1 LISKPFV
8 MDDNNL
14 VNFPNHVAII
24 MDGNN
29 RWASERNLP
38 GVAGHQKGVERARE
52 AVEFAVKKGI
62 STLTIFAFSSENWG
76 RPSEEVN
83 LLMKLL
89 NSALEEQVPNLIENS
104 VQLNFI
110 GDLSQFDEDLLEQMK
125 NSEELTLCNEEE
137 KKLDLVVAA
146 SYGGRW
152 DIVNAFNK
160 LKESSKQNITESD
173 LTSLLSTSK
182 FKDPDLCIRTGNE
195 QRISNFLLWQLAYTE
210 LYFPEILWPDF
221 DDDEF
226 EKALSEYSSR
236 TRRFG
241 DKSNFSL

>member
-1 LISKPFV
+1 MEGKGPNTI
-8 MDDNNL
+8 
-14 VNFPNHVAII
+14 PNHVAII

-76 RPSEEVN
+76 RSNEEVN

-89 NSALEEQVPNLIENS
+89 NTALKEQVPNLIKNS

-110 GDLSQFDEDLLEQMK
+110 GDLSQFDNELLNQMK
-125 NSEELTLCNEEE
+125 KSEELTACDSKE
-137 KKLDLVVAA
+137 KQLDLVVAA

-152 DIVNAFNK
+152 DIINAVNR
-160 LKESSKQNITESD
+160 LKDSSKKSISEDD
-173 LTSLLSTSK
+173 LTSLLSTAK
-182 FKDPDLCIRTGNE
+182 FNDPDLCIRTGKE

-210 LYFPEILWPDF
+210 LYFPDLLWPDF
-221 DDDEF
+221 NDDEF
-226 EKALSEYSSR
+226 EKALLEFSTR

>member
-1 LISKPFV
+1 MEGKSPNTI
-8 MDDNNL
+8 
-14 VNFPNHVAII
+14 PNHVAII

-29 RWASERNLP
+29 RWASERSLP
-38 GVAGHQKGVERARE
+38 GVDGHQKGVERAKE

-76 RPSEEVN
+76 RSNEEVN

-89 NSALEEQVPNLIENS
+89 NSALKEQVPNLIKNS

-110 GDLSQFDEDLLEQMK
+110 GDLAQFDSNLLNQMKKSEDLTAC
-125 NSEELTLCNEEE
+125 SEKE

-152 DIVNAFNK
+152 DIINAVNS
-160 LKESSKQNITESD
+160 LKESNKDKITEED

-182 FKDPDLCIRTGNE
+182 FRDPDLCIRTGKE
-195 QRISNFLLWQLAYTE
+195 KRISNFLLWQLAYTE
-210 LYFPEILWPDF
+210 LYFPDLLWPDF

-226 EKALSEYSSR
+226 EKALLEYSTR

>member
-1 LISKPFV
+1 MEGKSPDTI
-8 MDDNNL
+8 
-14 VNFPNHVAII
+14 PNHVAII

-29 RWASERNLP
+29 RWASEKNLP

-76 RPSEEVN
+76 RSNEEVN
-83 LLMKLL
+83 LLMQLL
-89 NSALEEQVPNLIENS
+89 NTALKEQVPNLIENS

-110 GDLSQFDEDLLEQMK
+110 GDLTQFDSDLLNEMKKSEDL
-125 NSEELTLCNEEE
+125 TVCNEKE

-152 DIVNAFNK
+152 DIINAFNS
-160 LKESSKQNITESD
+160 LKKSNKDKISEED

-182 FKDPDLCIRTGNE
+182 FRDPDLCIRTGKE
-195 QRISNFLLWQLAYTE
+195 KRISNFLLWQLAYTE
-210 LYFPEILWPDF
+210 LYFPDLLWPDF

-226 EKALSEYSSR
+226 EKALLEYSTR

>member
-1 LISKPFV
+1 MEGKSPNTI
-8 MDDNNL
+8 
-14 VNFPNHVAII
+14 PNHVAII

-29 RWASERNLP
+29 RWASESSLP
-38 GVAGHQKGVERARE
+38 GVDGHQKGVERAKE

-76 RPSEEVN
+76 RSNEEVN

-89 NSALEEQVPNLIENS
+89 NSALKEQVPNLIKNS

-110 GDLSQFDEDLLEQMK
+110 GDLSRFDEELLSQMK
-125 NSEELTLCNEEE
+125 RSEDQTICDDKE

-152 DIVNAFNK
+152 DIINAVNKISKSKKDNISEDD
-160 LKESSKQNITESD
+160 LSSY
-173 LTSLLSTSK
+173 LSTSK
-182 FKDPDLCIRTGNE
+182 FDDPDLCIRTGNE
-195 QRISNFLLWQLAYTE
+195 QRVSNFLLWQLAYTE
-210 LYFPEILWPDF
+210 LYFPDILWPDF
-221 DDDEF
+221 DDEEF
-226 EKALSEYSSR
+226 EKALLEYSSR

>member
-1 LISKPFV
+1 MEGKSPNTI
-8 MDDNNL
+8 
-14 VNFPNHVAII
+14 PNHVAII

-29 RWASERNLP
+29 RWASERSLP
-38 GVAGHQKGVERARE
+38 GVDGHQKGVERAKE

-76 RPSEEVN
+76 RSNEEVN

-89 NSALEEQVPNLIENS
+89 NSALKEQVPNLIKNS

-110 GDLSQFDEDLLEQMK
+110 GDLSRFDEELLSQMK
-125 NSEELTLCNEEE
+125 RSEDQTICDDKE

-152 DIVNAFNK
+152 DIINAVNKISKSKKDNISEDD
-160 LKESSKQNITESD
+160 LSSY
-173 LTSLLSTSK
+173 LSTSK
-182 FKDPDLCIRTGNE
+182 FDDPDLCIRTGNE
-195 QRISNFLLWQLAYTE
+195 QRVSNFLLWQLAYTE
-210 LYFPEILWPDF
+210 LYFPDILWPDF
-221 DDDEF
+221 DDEEF

>member
-1 LISKPFV
+1 MKGTSP
-8 MDDNNL
+8 DNT
-14 VNFPNHVAII
+14 PNHVAII

-76 RPSEEVN
+76 RSNDEVN

-89 NSALEEQVPNLIENS
+89 NTALKEQVPNLIKNS

-110 GDLSQFDEDLLEQMK
+110 GDLSQFDSELLNQMK
-125 NSEELTLCNEEE
+125 KSEELTACEDKE
-137 KKLDLVVAA
+137 KQLDLVVAA

-152 DIVNAFNK
+152 DIINAVNRLNDSNQ
-160 LKESSKQNITESD
+160 ESISEDD
-173 LTSLLSTSK
+173 LTSLLSTAK
-182 FKDPDLCIRTGNE
+182 FNDPDLCIRTGKE

-210 LYFPEILWPDF
+210 LYFPDLLWPDF
-221 DDDEF
+221 NDDEF
-226 EKALSEYSSR
+226 EKALIEYSTR

>member
-1 LISKPFV
+1 MEGKSP
-8 MDDNNL
+8 DNI
-14 VNFPNHVAII
+14 PNHVAII

-38 GVAGHQKGVERARE
+38 GVNGHQKGVERAKE
-52 AVEFAVKKGI
+52 AVEFAIKRGI

-76 RPSEEVN
+76 RSDQEVN

-89 NSALEEQVPNLIENS
+89 NTALKEQVPNLIKNS
-104 VQLNFI
+104 VQLSFI
-110 GDLSQFDEDLLEQMK
+110 GDLSRFNEELLNQMK
-125 NSEELTLCNEEE
+125 ISEDLTLCDDAE

-152 DIVNAFNK
+152 DIINAVNKINK
-160 LKESSKQNITESD
+160 SNKKSISEDDLSSF
-173 LTSLLSTSK
+173 LSTSE
-182 FKDPDLCIRTGNE
+182 FNDPDLCIRTGKE

-210 LYFPEILWPDF
+210 LYFPDILWPDF
-221 DDDEF
+221 NDEEF
-226 EKALSEYSSR
+226 EKALLEYSSR

>member
-1 LISKPFV
+1 MEGKSPDTI
-8 MDDNNL
+8 
-14 VNFPNHVAII
+14 PNHVAII

-29 RWASERNLP
+29 RWASEKNLP
-38 GVAGHQKGVERARE
+38 GVAGHRKGVERARE

-76 RPSEEVN
+76 RSNEEVN

-89 NSALEEQVPNLIENS
+89 NTALKEQVPNLIENS

-110 GDLSQFDEDLLEQMK
+110 GDLTQFDSDLLNQMKISEDL
-125 NSEELTLCNEEE
+125 TACNEKE

-152 DIVNAFNK
+152 DIINAFNS
-160 LKESSKQNITESD
+160 LKKSKKDKISEED
-173 LTSLLSTSK
+173 LTSFLSTSK
-182 FKDPDLCIRTGNE
+182 FGDPDLCIRTGKE
-195 QRISNFLLWQLAYTE
+195 KRISNFLLWQLAYTE
-210 LYFPEILWPDF
+210 LYFPDLLWPDF
-221 DDDEF
+221 DDGEF
-226 EKALSEYSSR
+226 EKALLEYSTR

>member
-1 LISKPFV
+1 MEGKSPDTI
-8 MDDNNL
+8 
-14 VNFPNHVAII
+14 PNHVAII

-29 RWASERNLP
+29 RWASEKNLP

-52 AVEFAVKKGI
+52 AVEFAVNKGI

-76 RPSEEVN
+76 RSNEEVN
-83 LLMKLL
+83 LLMQLL
-89 NSALEEQVPNLIENS
+89 NTALKEQVPNLIENS

-110 GDLSQFDEDLLEQMK
+110 GDLTQFDSDLLNEMKKSEDL
-125 NSEELTLCNEEE
+125 TVCNEKE

-152 DIVNAFNK
+152 DIINAFNS
-160 LKESSKQNITESD
+160 LKESNKDKISEED
-173 LTSLLSTSK
+173 FTSLLSTSK
-182 FKDPDLCIRTGNE
+182 FRDPDLCIRTGKE
-195 QRISNFLLWQLAYTE
+195 KRISNFLLWQLAYTE
-210 LYFPEILWPDF
+210 LYFPDLLWPDF

-226 EKALSEYSSR
+226 EKAILEYSTR

>member
-1 LISKPFV
+1 MEGKSPNTI
-8 MDDNNL
+8 
-14 VNFPNHVAII
+14 PNHVAII

-76 RPSEEVN
+76 RSNEEVN

-89 NSALEEQVPNLIENS
+89 NTALKEQVPNLIENS
-104 VQLNFI
+104 VQLSFI
-110 GDLSQFDEDLLEQMK
+110 GDLSQFDADLLNQMKKSEDLTACDE
-125 NSEELTLCNEEE
+125 TE

-152 DIVNAFNK
+152 DIINAVNS
-160 LKESSKQNITESD
+160 LKESNKDRISEQD

-182 FKDPDLCIRTGNE
+182 FSDPDLCIRTGKE
-195 QRISNFLLWQLAYTE
+195 KRLSNFLLWQLAYTE
-210 LYFPEILWPDF
+210 LYFPDLLWPDF
-221 DDDEF
+221 SDKEF
-226 EKALSEYSSR
+226 EKALLEYSTR

-241 DKSNFSL
+241 DVSNFSL

>member
-1 LISKPFV
+1 MEGKSPDTI
-8 MDDNNL
+8 
-14 VNFPNHVAII
+14 PNHVAII

-29 RWASERNLP
+29 RWASEKNLP
-38 GVAGHQKGVERARE
+38 GVAGHRKGVERARE

-76 RPSEEVN
+76 RSNEEVN
-83 LLMKLL
+83 LLMQLL
-89 NSALEEQVPNLIENS
+89 NTALKEQVPNLIENS

-110 GDLSQFDEDLLEQMK
+110 GDLTQFDSDLLNQMKISEDL
-125 NSEELTLCNEEE
+125 TACNEKE

-152 DIVNAFNK
+152 DIINAFNS
-160 LKESSKQNITESD
+160 LKESNKDKISEED

-182 FKDPDLCIRTGNE
+182 FRDPDLCIRTGKE
-195 QRISNFLLWQLAYTE
+195 KRISNFLLWQLAYTE
-210 LYFPEILWPDF
+210 LYFPDLLWPDF

-226 EKALSEYSSR
+226 EKALLEYSTR

>member
-1 LISKPFV
+1 MEGKS
-8 MDDNNL
+8 
-14 VNFPNHVAII
+14 PNTIPSHVAII

-76 RPSEEVN
+76 RSNDEVN

-89 NSALEEQVPNLIENS
+89 NTALKEQVPNLIKNS

-110 GDLSQFDEDLLEQMK
+110 GNLSQFDKELLDQMK
-125 NSEELTLCNEEE
+125 ESEKLTACDDKE
-137 KKLDLVVAA
+137 KQLDLVVAA

-152 DIVNAFNK
+152 DIVNAVNR
-160 LKESSKQNITESD
+160 LKDSSKKNISEDD
-173 LTSLLSTSK
+173 LTALLSTAK
-182 FKDPDLCIRTGNE
+182 FNDPDLCIRTGRE
-195 QRISNFLLWQLAYTE
+195 QRISNFLLWQLAYAE
-210 LYFPEILWPDF
+210 LYFPDLLWPDF
-221 DDDEF
+221 NDDEF
-226 EKALSEYSSR
+226 EKALLEFSTR

-241 DKSNFSL
+241 DKSNFSV

>member
-1 LISKPFV
+1 MKGKS
-8 MDDNNL
+8 
-14 VNFPNHVAII
+14 PNTIPSHVAII

-29 RWASERNLP
+29 RWASERSLP

-76 RPSEEVN
+76 RSNDEVN

-89 NSALEEQVPNLIENS
+89 NTALKEQVPNLVKNS

-110 GDLSQFDEDLLEQMK
+110 GDLSQFDNELINQMK
-125 NSEELTLCNEEE
+125 KSEEFTACDDKE

-152 DIVNAFNK
+152 DIINAVNSLKDSNK
-160 LKESSKQNITESD
+160 ENISEDD
-173 LTSLLSTSK
+173 LTSLLSTAK
-182 FKDPDLCIRTGNE
+182 FNDPDLCIRTGKE

-210 LYFPEILWPDF
+210 LYFPDLLWPDF
-221 DDDEF
+221 NDDEF
-226 EKALSEYSSR
+226 EKALLEYSTR

-241 DKSNFSL
+241 DRSNFSL

>member
-1 LISKPFV
+1 

-125 NSEELTLCNEEE
+125 NSEQLTLCNEEE

-160 LKESSKQNITESD
+160 LNESSKQNITEND

-182 FKDPDLCIRTGNE
+182 FKDPDLCIRTGKE

-241 DKSNFSL
+241 DRSNFSL

>member
-1 LISKPFV
+1 MEGKSPDTI
-8 MDDNNL
+8 
-14 VNFPNHVAII
+14 PNHVAII

-29 RWASERNLP
+29 RWASEKNLP

-76 RPSEEVN
+76 RSNEEVN

-89 NSALEEQVPNLIENS
+89 NTALKEQVPNLIENS

-110 GDLSQFDEDLLEQMK
+110 GDLTQFDSNLLNQMKKSEDL
-125 NSEELTLCNEEE
+125 TACNEKE

-152 DIVNAFNK
+152 DIINAVNS
-160 LKESSKQNITESD
+160 LKESNKDKISEED

-182 FKDPDLCIRTGNE
+182 FRDPDLCIRTGKE

-210 LYFPEILWPDF
+210 LYFPDLLWPDF
-221 DDDEF
+221 GDDEF
-226 EKALSEYSSR
+226 EKALLEYSTR

-241 DKSNFSL
+241 DTSNFSL

>member
-1 LISKPFV
+1 MEGKSPDTI
-8 MDDNNL
+8 
-14 VNFPNHVAII
+14 PNHVAII

-52 AVEFAVKKGI
+52 AVEFSVKKGI
-62 STLTIFAFSSENWG
+62 SILTIFAFSSENWG
-76 RPSEEVN
+76 RSNEEVN

-89 NSALEEQVPNLIENS
+89 NTALKEQVPNLIENS
-104 VQLNFI
+104 VKLSFI
-110 GDLSQFDEDLLEQMK
+110 GDLSQFDADLLSQMKKSEDLTACDEK
-125 NSEELTLCNEEE
+125 E

-152 DIVNAFNK
+152 DIINAVNS
-160 LKESSKQNITESD
+160 LKESNKDKISEQDI
-173 LTSLLSTSK
+173 TSLLSTSK
-182 FKDPDLCIRTGNE
+182 FRDPDLCIRTGKE

-210 LYFPEILWPDF
+210 LYFPDLLWPDF
-221 DDDEF
+221 GDDEF
-226 EKALSEYSSR
+226 EKALLEYSTR

-241 DKSNFSL
+241 DTSNFSL

>member
-1 LISKPFV
+1 MEGKSHDTI
-8 MDDNNL
+8 
-14 VNFPNHVAII
+14 PNHVAII

-76 RPSEEVN
+76 RSNEEVN

-89 NSALEEQVPNLIENS
+89 NTSLKEQVPNLIENS

-110 GDLSQFDEDLLEQMK
+110 GDLAQFDSDLLNQMKKSEDLTTCDEQ
-125 NSEELTLCNEEE
+125 E
-137 KKLDLVVAA
+137 KKLDLVVAV

-152 DIVNAFNK
+152 DIINAVNSLQQLNK
-160 LKESSKQNITESD
+160 ENISEED

-182 FKDPDLCIRTGNE
+182 FRDPDLCIRTGKE

-210 LYFPEILWPDF
+210 LYFPDLLWPDF
-221 DDDEF
+221 NDDEF
-226 EKALSEYSSR
+226 EKALLEYSTR

-241 DKSNFSL
+241 DKSNFVL

>member
-1 LISKPFV
+1 MEGKSSDTI
-8 MDDNNL
+8 
-14 VNFPNHVAII
+14 PNHVAII

-241 DKSNFSL
+241 DRSNFSL

>member
-1 LISKPFV
+1 MEGEHFDIIPK
-8 MDDNNL
+8 
-14 VNFPNHVAII
+14 HVAII

-62 STLTIFAFSSENWG
+62 SNLTIFAFSSENWG
-76 RPSEEVN
+76 RSNEEVN

-89 NSALEEQVPNLIENS
+89 NTALEEQVPNLVKNS
-104 VQLNFI
+104 VQLSFI
-110 GDLSQFDEDLLEQMK
+110 GDLSQFDKDLLDQMK
-125 NSEELTLCNEEE
+125 KSEEMTFCTKNE

-152 DIVNAFNK
+152 DIINAVNK
-160 LKESSKQNITESD
+160 LETNKKFISEADITSE
-173 LTSLLSTSK
+173 LSTAN
-182 FKDPDLCIRTGNE
+182 FEDPYLCIRTGKE

-210 LYFPEILWPDF
+210 LYFPDLLWPDF
-221 DDDEF
+221 NDDEF
-226 EKALSEYSSR
+226 EKALLEYSTR
-236 TRRFG
+236 NRRFG
-241 DKSNFSL
+241 DKSNFSSKND

>member
-1 LISKPFV
+1 MEGKSPDTI
-8 MDDNNL
+8 
-14 VNFPNHVAII
+14 PNHVAII

-29 RWASERNLP
+29 RWASERSLP

-76 RPSEEVN
+76 RSNEEVN
-83 LLMKLL
+83 LLMQLL
-89 NSALEEQVPNLIENS
+89 NTALKEQVPNLIENS

-110 GDLSQFDEDLLEQMK
+110 GDLTQFDSDLLNQMK
-125 NSEELTLCNEEE
+125 KSEELTACEDKE
-137 KKLDLVVAA
+137 KQLDLVVAA

-152 DIVNAFNK
+152 DIINAVNSLKDSNK
-160 LKESSKQNITESD
+160 ENISEDD
-173 LTSLLSTSK
+173 LTSLLSTAK
-182 FKDPDLCIRTGNE
+182 FNDPDLCIRTGKE

-210 LYFPEILWPDF
+210 LYFPDLLWPDF
-221 DDDEF
+221 NDDEF
-226 EKALSEYSSR
+226 EKALLEYSTR

-241 DKSNFSL
+241 DRSNFSL

>member
-1 LISKPFV
+1 MEGKSPDTI
-8 MDDNNL
+8 
-14 VNFPNHVAII
+14 PNHVAII

-76 RPSEEVN
+76 RSNDEVN

-89 NSALEEQVPNLIENS
+89 NTALKEQVPNLIENS

-110 GDLSQFDEDLLEQMK
+110 GDLAQFDSDLLRQIRKSEDLTACDEK
-125 NSEELTLCNEEE
+125 K

-152 DIVNAFNK
+152 DIINAFNS
-160 LKESSKQNITESD
+160 LKQLNKENISEED

-182 FKDPDLCIRTGNE
+182 FRDPDLCIRTGKE
-195 QRISNFLLWQLAYTE
+195 KRISNFLLWQLAYTE
-210 LYFPEILWPDF
+210 LYFPDLLWPDF

-226 EKALSEYSSR
+226 EKALLEYSTR